1 MSEPLLKIENLT
13 IVADNGKRK
22 VELIHDLSLTIHKGE
37 TLGVVGESGSGKSMT
52 AIAIMGLLPANVQAV
67 SGSIFYKGQ
76 DLLKLSK
83 KEIRKIRGRE
93 IGMILQDP
101 LTSLDPMFRIDSQI
115 REAVRDRKTAAKKTV
130 DEEVL
135 GLLNSVSIPD
145 PERRRRQFPHELSG
159 GMRQRVVGAIG
170 MAGSPELLIADE
182 PTTALDV
189 TVQAGYLQLLSDLKK
204 ERDLSLMIISHDFG
218 VINRISDK
226 VVVMYAGSAMEY
238 GDVKE
243 LWKEPKHPYTIGL
256 LNSLPHIGNRRE
268 RLVSIPGSAPI
279 PGRSLPDAH
288 LPPDVTKQ
296 RKPAEKRPRKPS
308 TESIRLSGACVMRI
322 KDDACG

>member
-52 AIAIMGLLPANVQAV
+52 AMAIMGLLPANVQAV

-279 PGRSLPDAH
+279 PGEITAGCPFAPRCDKATEACRKETPKTIDGAH
-288 LPPDVTKQ
+288 TFVRCLRYADK
-296 RKPAEKRPRKPS
+296 
-308 TESIRLSGACVMRI
+308 G
-322 KDDACG
+322 

>member
-1 MSEPLLKIENLT
+1 MMSEPLLKIENLT

-52 AIAIMGLLPANVQAV
+52 AMAIMGLLPANVQAV

-243 LWKEPKHPYTIGL
+243 LWKEPKHPYTI
-256 LNSLPHIGNRRE
+256 
-268 RLVSIPGSAPI
+268 
-279 PGRSLPDAH
+279 
-288 LPPDVTKQ
+288 
-296 RKPAEKRPRKPS
+296 
-308 TESIRLSGACVMRI
+308 
-322 KDDACG
+322 

>member
-1 MSEPLLKIENLT
+1 MCALPISCFF
-13 IVADNGKRK
+13 
-22 VELIHDLSLTIHKGE
+22 LTIHKGE

-52 AIAIMGLLPANVQAV
+52 AMAIMGLLPANVQAV

-170 MAGSPELLIADE
+170 IDR
-182 PTTALDV
+182 
-189 TVQAGYLQLLSDLKK
+189 K
-204 ERDLSLMIISHDFG
+204 
-218 VINRISDK
+218 N
-226 VVVMYAGSAMEY
+226 VV
-238 GDVKE
+238 
-243 LWKEPKHPYTIGL
+243 
-256 LNSLPHIGNRRE
+256 
-268 RLVSIPGSAPI
+268 
-279 PGRSLPDAH
+279 
-288 LPPDVTKQ
+288 
-296 RKPAEKRPRKPS
+296 
-308 TESIRLSGACVMRI
+308 
-322 KDDACG
+322 

>member
-1 MSEPLLKIENLT
+1 ME
-13 IVADNGKRK
+13 KRK
-22 VELIHDLSLTIHKGE
+22 VELIHDLSLTIHKGRD
-37 TLGVVGESGSGKSMT
+37 TGSRGRVRVRKKHDRDGDHGTPAGECTGGFR
-52 AIAIMGLLPANVQAV
+52 QH
-67 SGSIFYKGQ
+67 FYKGQ

-268 RLVSIPGSAPI
+268 RLVSSAPI
-279 PGRSLPDAH
+279 PGEITAGCPFAPRCDKA
-288 LPPDVTKQ
+288 TEAC
-296 RKPAEKRPRKPS
+296 RKETPKTIDGVHTFVRCLRYADK
-308 TESIRLSGACVMRI
+308 G
-322 KDDACG
+322 